1 MAGERILLAD
11 DEEDIKTVVAMFLET
26 QGYEVVTAFDGL
38 DALEKARDGGFDL
51 IILDIMMPVLD
62 GFEVCKQLK
71 ENEKTRD
78 IPVLMLSAAAHVES
92 VNKGLEAGARD
103 YVIKPFEPEKLREK
117 VEEVL
122 AGD

>member
-1 MAGERILLAD
+1 MPGERILLAD
-11 DEEDIKTVVAMFLET
+11 DEEDIKTVVAMFLQT

-38 DALEKARDGGFDL
+38 DALERAKEQKFDL

-62 GFEVCKQLK
+62 GFEVCKRLK
-71 ENEKTRD
+71 EDESTKD

-92 VNKGLEAGARD
+92 VNKGMEAGARD
-103 YVIKPFEPEKLREK
+103 YIIKPFEPDKLREK

-122 AGD
+122 AGG